1 MAASGEF
8 LPNLMALLVSVL
20 PLKTANS
27 LKLAMT
33 ALGNRALFDG
43 CLLLGGALNRSS
55 ANVESERSPIVGQ
68 KAWIRG
74 GKTTKG

>member
-8 LPNLMALLVSVL
+8 LPNLMPLLVSVL

-33 ALGNRALFDG
+33 ALGNGALFDG
-43 CLLLGGALNRSS
+43 CLLLAGALNRSS
-55 ANVESERSPIVGQ
+55 ANVESKRSPIVGQ
-68 KAWIRG
+68 KPWIRG